1 MARLVVLRGD
11 TPHREMEVG
20 RQTIRIGRGEQ
31 NDLVLEDQGKAVS
44 RNHAEIR
51 YEGGRYVLADLESQN
66 GIWVSGAR
74 VPFVFLDQN
83 VVASVGPYRLRL
95 DVDPPTATEFTLP
108 RAVDGPDAPTE
119 FKELKRPE
127 TKAAEPAARPAPKPA
142 AAPPPPKA
150 KAKPGPQ
157 MPAQTMWLLA
167 GGAAVLVAV
176 VAFAIF
182 RFTHPTVRKPTQ
194 AEKLIAD
201 ARNLI
206 EQGDC
211 ARALHDAIDP
221 ALALEPNNADA
232 LTLKSR
238 ASGCIPPPP
247 PPVAVPVALTA
258 DEIAE
263 HLRAAGDAITRREC
277 EPALT
282 EHITKVL
289 EQEPANQQ
297 ALDLK
302 ARAEACPPLPRTP
315 QTPAPPKP
323 TVVVAVRI
331 PPDKGGLEPLAGEMD
346 KDYQIRIRAMKD
358 RYDEA
363 VATLGSGAL
372 GRAITALE
380 GIARDATPRYLD
392 VASKLSEARKA
403 AAAQALAEA
412 HDFDGKND
420 YDQAIQAFRRA
431 GTLDRDA
438 RVDEEI
444 KRVQDK
450 KTQAGLKACD
460 EAKNAFAF
468 NRRQEALQLYQ
479 QVVRLLPAEH
489 PCAVLAKDRIAGLK

>member
-1 MARLVVLRGD
+1 MARLVVLRGE
-11 TPHREMEVG
+11 TLHREMEVG

-31 NDLVLEDQGKAVS
+31 NDLVLEDHGKAVS

-83 VVASVGPYRLRL
+83 VVASVGPYRLKL
-95 DVDPPTATEFTLP
+95 DVDPPTDTDFALP

-119 FKELKRPE
+119 FKEPKRTE
-127 TKAAEPAARPAPKPA
+127 IKAAEPVARPAPKPA

-150 KAKPGPQ
+150 KAKPGTR
-157 MPAQTMWLLA
+157 MPAQTMWLFA

-182 RFTHPTVRKPTQ
+182 RFTHPPVREPTQ
-194 AEKLIAD
+194 AEKLVAD
-201 ARNLI
+201 ARTLI

-211 ARALHDAIDP
+211 VRALRDAIDP
-221 ALALEPNNADA
+221 ALALEPNNAEA

-238 ASGCIPPPP
+238 AGACIPPPPP
-247 PPVAVPVALTA
+247 PPVAVPVAWTA

-263 HLRAAGDAITRREC
+263 HLRAAAEAIRRREC

-289 EQEPANQQ
+289 EQEPTNQQ

-302 ARAEACPPLPRTP
+302 AKAEVCPQVQKPG
-315 QTPAPPKP
+315 PPP
-323 TVVVAVRI
+323 PPPVALAVRI
-331 PPDKGGLEPLAGEMD
+331 PPDKGGLEPLSGELD
-346 KDYQIRIRAMKD
+346 KDYQIRIRSMKD

-363 VATLGSGAL
+363 VAALGSGAL

-392 VASKLSEARKA
+392 VASKLTEARKA
-403 AAAQALAEA
+403 AAAQALTEA
-412 HDFDGKND
+412 HDFDNKND

-438 RVDEEI
+438 RVDDDI

-450 KTQAGLKACD
+450 KTQAGVKACD
-460 EAKNAFAF
+460 EAKNAYAF